1 MKEGQGAFREISRKI
16 TVLLKQEGGTRKGTT
31 FFSSVKWAPSLSSG
45 TELYLTEQQ
54 QEHRADS
61 KIQQFYHSQYQQ
73 LKFLGI

>member
-16 TVLLKQEGGTRKGTT
+16 IVLLKQEGGTTKGTT
-31 FFSSVKWAPSLSSG
+31 FFSSAKWAPSLSSG
-45 TELYLTEQQ
+45 TELYLTEQ

-73 LKFLGI
+73 LRFLGI